1 MDREHRS
8 QDPKDSQGPPSLCC
22 KVPGTASMQRWG
34 WGAGQREPQSLD
46 FTLLGL
52 RRDSAVGSQARR
64 KQDEGSPSSQDEAL
78 RMLLG
83 EGSPVSGLFSL
94 ERSLHLEDLAE

>member
-1 MDREHRS
+1 MLSGQRAS
-8 QDPKDSQGPPSLCC
+8 LSGPKGQPGSPISVLQG
-22 KVPGTASMQRWG
+22 PGTASMQRWG

-52 RRDSAVGSQARR
+52 GRDSAVGSQARR
-64 KQDEGSPSSQDEAL
+64 SPSSQDEAL

-83 EGSPVSGLFSL
+83 EGSPVSGLFSP